1 MPREFDRTI
10 ADTRKSFRINVAV
23 TEHSENWVHL
33 NIRPFDNLWP
43 NTTLLI
49 SNQAAAELAQALLE
63 AVGALKIAPTGWETV
78 DTDTD

>member
-1 MPREFDRTI
+1 MTREFDRTI
-10 ADTRKSFRINVAV
+10 TDTRKSFRINVAV
-23 TEHSENWVHL
+23 TEHSESWVHL

-49 SNQAAAELAQALLE
+49 SNTAAAELAQALLE
-63 AVGALKIAPTGWETV
+63 AVGAVQTVPADWETV